1 MYNFKAIIMKRVII
15 LSTVF
20 LTATLTFAQVAINKD
35 GSEPDANS
43 ILHVKGNGV
52 NALYVDYSTGYVGLN
67 NINPAYRLHLVE
79 SVTDIK
85 NYGSVF
91 EITGGSTST
100 EKYAAVYS
108 YIDGTGGVNRAFEG
122 HSLGANPSNYNV
134 GISAFAKNAKY
145 NYGLQGQTIE
155 TNTIA
160 SGHNIGTFTEAGNCD
175 YLNYGL
181 FTRGIGSG
189 EFNVGVFAT
198 SSGDNDGDN
207 YGIYATANNGG
218 AGDYWSGYFNGK
230 LNVTGSIYQNGTIIH
245 AKSIQSIDNAIA
257 EVKKIKPVSIV
268 DNNNELSFA
277 FDAETMK
284 TTSPDLIKE
293 IARPPLPG
301 EDKGSTE
308 VITSVNISAIIPIL
322 TKAIQELN
330 EKIENLESENSLLKK
345 EIDKRKAE

>member
-1 MYNFKAIIMKRVII
+1 MYNFKSIIMKRVII

-79 SVTDIK
+79 SVTDSK

-160 SGHNIGTFTEAGNCD
+160 AGQNIGTFTEAGNCD

-181 FTRGIGSG
+181 FSRGIGSG
-189 EFNVGVFAT
+189 AYNAGVYA
-198 SSGDNDGDN
+198 SSTGDNAGIN
-207 YGIYATANNGG
+207 YGIYATASNGG
-218 AGDYWSGYFNGK
+218 TGNFWSGYFNGK
-230 LNVTGSIYQNGTIIH
+230 LNVDGSIYQNGTIIH
-245 AKSIQSIDNAIA
+245 SKSIHSIDNALA
-257 EVKKIKPVSIV
+257 EVKKLKPVSIV
-268 DNNNELSFA
+268 NEYNELSFA

-284 TTSPDLIKE
+284 TSSPDLVKE
-293 IARPPLPG
+293 IAQPPVPG
-301 EDKGSTE
+301 EEISSME
-308 VITSVNISAIIPIL
+308 VKTSVNISAIIPIL

-330 EKIENLESENSLLKK
+330 EKVESLESENSLLKK
-345 EIDKRKAE
+345 EIDKLKAE

>member
-1 MYNFKAIIMKRVII
+1 MYNFKSIIMKRAII
-15 LSTVF
+15 LTTVF

-52 NALYVDYSTGYVGLN
+52 NAFYVDYTTGYVGLN
-67 NINPAYRLHLVE
+67 NINPGYRLHLVE
-79 SVTDIK
+79 SVTDTK

-100 EKYAAVYS
+100 EKYAGVYS
-108 YIDGTGGVNRAFEG
+108 FINGTDGVNRAFEG
-122 HSLGANPSNYNV
+122 HSLGANPNNYNV

-155 TNTIA
+155 ANTIA

-181 FTRGIGSG
+181 LSRGIGSG

-198 SSGDNDGDN
+198 STGANAGDN
-207 YGIYATANNGG
+207 YGIYATADNGG
-218 AGDYWSGYFNGK
+218 TGDYWSGYFDGK
-230 LNVTGSIYQNGTIIH
+230 LNVDGSIYQNGSVIH
-245 AKSIQSIDNAIA
+245 AKSIQSIDNAMA
-257 EVKKIKPVSIV
+257 EVKKLKPVSIV

-277 FDAETMK
+277 FDAEAMK
-284 TTSPDLIKE
+284 TSSPDLVKE
-293 IARPPLPG
+293 IAQPPVPG
-301 EDKGSTE
+301 EENGSAE
-308 VITSVNISAIIPIL
+308 IKTSVNISAIIPIL

-330 EKIENLESENSLLKK
+330 EKVESLESENSWLKK
-345 EIDKRKAE
+345 EIDKLKNE

>member
-1 MYNFKAIIMKRVII
+1 MKRVIV

-52 NALYVDYSTGYVGLN
+52 NALYVDYTTGYIGLN
-67 NINPAYRLHLVE
+67 NINPGYRLHLVE
-79 SVTDIK
+79 SVTDTK

-91 EITGGSTST
+91 EITGGSTSA
-100 EKYAAVYS
+100 EKYAGVYS
-108 YIDGTGGVNRAFEG
+108 YINGTGGVNRAFEG
-122 HSLGANPSNYNV
+122 HSLGVNSNNYNV

-155 TNTIA
+155 ANTIA
-160 SGHNIGTFTEAGNCD
+160 SGQNIGTITEAGNCD

-181 FTRGIGSG
+181 YSRGIGSG
-189 EFNVGVFAT
+189 EFNVGVFTT
-198 SSGDNDGDN
+198 STGNNDGDN

-230 LNVTGSIYQNGTIIH
+230 LNVDGSIYQNGIIIH
-245 AKSIQSIDNAIA
+245 AKSIQSIDNALA
-257 EVKKIKPVSIV
+257 EVNKLKPVLIV
-268 DNNNELSFA
+268 DKNSELSFV
-277 FDAETMK
+277 FDAEAMK
-284 TTSPDLIKE
+284 TSSPDLVKE
-293 IARPPLPG
+293 IVQPPAPG
-301 EDKGSTE
+301 DESGSTE
-308 VITSVNISAIIPIL
+308 VSTSVNISAIIPIL

-330 EKIENLESENSLLKK
+330 EKVERLESENSLLKK
-345 EIDKRKAE
+345 EIDKLKAE